1 MAPKNKVPSW
11 AIDPLAGAIGAG
23 PASALRTAGR
33 FVGGGLQ
40 DFLGSQAVAD
50 SPYAALGSLFAP
62 RKALAQGERQ
72 GPYVPDR
79 IRNAPSAPV
88 IPGSGVAAPITSP
101 NTRFEAADE
110 EYNRLKSQYGGPAGV
125 EQLAMQTSLPTGFT
139 PTGAKGPASLKD
151 FYSAEAQVGG
161 RNIESIIPSLTRGLQ
176 GKEAEN
182 IATWAKANP
191 MLAQREYAKRMS
203 ANQEAAGYG
212 GYGTGQPVADPALQ
226 GTTAA
231 FFPGDQASFSG
242 AANAVPAPPMQQG
255 RAVSAPYDEA
265 QKQAAS
271 GGRTA
276 GATGMPQFETTP
288 EAQTPGKSFLSKVF
302 SSPFGQTL
310 LNTAGS
316 IAIDRIQGIR

>member
-11 AIDPLAGAIGAG
+11 ATDPLAGAIGAG
-23 PASALRTAGR
+23 PASTLRTAGR

-72 GPYVPDR
+72 GPYVPER
-79 IRNAPSAPV
+79 IKNAPSAP
-88 IPGSGVAAPITSP
+88 ILSGSRVAAPITSP

-151 FYSAEAQVGG
+151 FYSAESQVGG
-161 RNIESIIPSLTRGLQ
+161 RNIESIIGQMGYQ
-176 GKEAEN
+176 GKMAE
-182 IATWAKANP
+182 WAKANP

-203 ANQEAAGYG
+203 ANQEAAAYG
-212 GYGTGQPVADPALQ
+212 GTGPSDEAIR
-226 GTTAA
+226 AA
-231 FFPGDQASFSG
+231 ISGGKFFPSEGSPSPI
-242 AANAVPAPPMQQG
+242 ANPPGFGTPANSVPAPPMQQG

-265 QKQAAS
+265 QRQAAQK
-271 GGRTA
+271 TA
-276 GATGMPQFETTP
+276 GATGMPKLETTP
-288 EAQTPGKSFLSKVF
+288 EAQTPGKSFLSKAL
-302 SSPFGQTL
+302 SSPWGQSL

-316 IAIDRIQGIR
+316 IATDYIQGIR